1 MKCNQTWLK
10 STILNIIVHVVYFL
24 IRSIIFPQH
33 ETNLGDWNIITPIT
47 SWSQG
52 QGVKQKK
59 NNLTK
64 ERITELKNKKNY
76 LSQHLSWNRLQR
88 TEDRDLNYSLEFFQ
102 KIDTTGTNS
111 GKVGF
116 FLEVL
121 FKSKNQITKDLIILV
136 WQRTCIF
143 NLGDF
148 NGLVSLSQP

>member
-1 MKCNQTWLK
+1 M
-10 STILNIIVHVVYFL
+10 
-24 IRSIIFPQH
+24 
-33 ETNLGDWNIITPIT
+33 
-47 SWSQG
+47 
-52 QGVKQKK
+52 KQKK

-136 WQRTCIF
+136 
-143 NLGDF
+143 
-148 NGLVSLSQP
+148 